1 MLQSAFKRLFSSRNI
16 LRRRVALAQQ
26 VVGIVGMGPIG
37 TILGAYL
44 VKAGVKVYG
53 VEKDEARAKQI
64 NEQGLVVRGFTTMD
78 EKAEACFTDLA
89 DLAEVQNLSAVFLC
103 TKTWAIELVMK
114 DLVKHPWPD
123 EMRIVAFMNG
133 IGPEDAVGEYVS
145 KDRVC
150 RCVVNYAANLK
161 EGGEVTMNW
170 FHPPN
175 LIGPANEREAQF
187 SSQLEDVL
195 TGAGLTTIQVSHEE
209 MKKAAFF
216 KTILNS
222 ALNALC
228 AAHGL
233 TMSQAM
239 RLKHTRRMARV
250 LLREGLTLA
259 GLVGYHYGEDT
270 FDRCMEYLDA
280 GGDHYP
286 SMWFDLRDH
295 RPTEIEFINGKIVKI
310 GRMFAELDVQVNAF
324 FTSAIITQEI
334 KNGNRDEEDIPDYLV
349 HG

>member
-1 MLQSAFKRLFSSRNI
+1 MLQSAPHRN
-16 LRRRVALAQQ
+16 LQPHHKGVALPEKQ

-37 TILGAYL
+37 TILAAYL
-44 VKAGVKVYG
+44 SSNGVKVYG
-53 VEKDEARAKQI
+53 VERVESRAEQI
-64 NEQGLVVRGFTTMD
+64 NKDGLVIRGFVNMT
-78 EKAEACFTDLA
+78 EKIEACYTDLA
-89 DLAEVQNLSAVFLC
+89 DLAEVKDITAVFLC
-103 TKTWAIELVMK
+103 TKTWAIENVMS
-114 DLVKHPWPD
+114 DLVKCNWPLD
-123 EMRIVAFMNG
+123 MRIVAFMNG
-133 IGPEDAVGEYVS
+133 IGPEDAVGEHVS
-145 KDRVC
+145 KERIC
-150 RCVVNYAANLK
+150 RCIVNYAANLHDD
-161 EGGEVTMNW
+161 GVVGMNW

-175 LIGPANEREAQF
+175 LIGPATERECSWSVKLAQIL
-187 SSQLEDVL
+187 SDV
-195 TGAGLTTIQVSHEE
+195 GLTTIQVSHED

-233 TMSQAM
+233 TMTQAM
-239 RLKHTRRMARV
+239 RLKHTRRMARI
-250 LLREGLTLA
+250 LLREGLTVA

-270 FDRCMEYLDA
+270 FDRCIEYLEA

-310 GRMFAELDVQVNAF
+310 GRMFNDVDVRVNSF

-334 KNGNRDEEDIPDYLV
+334 KNENREEDSIPEYLINT
-349 HG
+349 